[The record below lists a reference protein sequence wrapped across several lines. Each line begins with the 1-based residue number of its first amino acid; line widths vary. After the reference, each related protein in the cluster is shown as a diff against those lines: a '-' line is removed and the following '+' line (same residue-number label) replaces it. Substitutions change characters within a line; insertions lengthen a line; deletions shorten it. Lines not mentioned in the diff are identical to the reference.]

1 MGYIYKI
8 TNNLNGLSYIGQT
21 SRSYKDRWAEHKRDR
36 FKEPYCNWPL
46 YRMMNS
52 VGLKNITW
60 EVIEE
65 IPNNLLN
72 EREQYW
78 INFYNTKNN
87 GYNCTYGGNN
97 GTKHNYNE
105 ILNYWLTTGE
115 KNFTK
120 TAKYFNTNK
129 SYVSAIIKSMGYD
142 RRSWKEINSKD
153 HSSTKRKVNKI
164 DSKTGKVL
172 KTYNSIT
179 EAAIDMGDK
188 QYTKTISPTCN
199 GKHPTFLGYCW
210 QYTEDIGKPIYLN
223 KQQKIIILPEYGLEF
238 NNLNECAKWFIDN
251 KISRS
256 TSITNVARS
265 IRYSLNHNK
274 IYQKIKVDEKEKVI
288 YTYYG

>member
-52 VGLKNITW
+52 IGLENITW

-105 ILNYWLTTGE
+105 ILIERDKAL
-115 KNFTK
+115 
-120 TAKYFNTNK
+120 
-129 SYVSAIIKSMGYD
+129 SL
-142 RRSWKEINSKD
+142 INSKSLLVIVD
-153 HSSTKRKVNKI
+153 TQKENYV
-164 DSKTGKVL
+164 DCPELLSKTDKIAIIDKGKVVFIGTL
-172 KTYNSIT
+172 K
-179 EAAIDMGDK
+179 ELKDK
-188 QYTKTISPTCN
+188 YDKKDLEELFMEVI
-199 GKHPTFLGYCW
+199 KH
-210 QYTEDIGKPIYLN
+210 E
-223 KQQKIIILPEYGLEF
+223 
-238 NNLNECAKWFIDN
+238 
-251 KISRS
+251 
-256 TSITNVARS
+256 
-265 IRYSLNHNK
+265 
-274 IYQKIKVDEKEKVI
+274 
-288 YTYYG
+288 